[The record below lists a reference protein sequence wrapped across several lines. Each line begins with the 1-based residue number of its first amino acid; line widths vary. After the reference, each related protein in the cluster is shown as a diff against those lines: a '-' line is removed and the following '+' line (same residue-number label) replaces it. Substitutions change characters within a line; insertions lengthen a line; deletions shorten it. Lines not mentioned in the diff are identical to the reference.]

1 MKINLNAFVLDC
13 LLVFLHMMQPAQQ
26 VFRCGLG
33 PKNEERQVKD
43 RAENGPSKRAGR
55 GWGQGQGQGFFFFFV
70 SRFISRAVK
79 TESPLPRSFF
89 APKPNGNAC
98 YQATHDGDRWKPKVK
113 RLRQIIQL
121 ICSVHVGLVVHS
133 LWEQMHKSYA
143 HLLEIVKTIL

>member
-1 MKINLNAFVLDC
+1 M
-13 LLVFLHMMQPAQQ
+13 
-26 VFRCGLG
+26 FRCGLG
-33 PKNEERQVKD
+33 PKNEERQSETAWTMAQVK
-43 RAENGPSKRAGR
+43 ER
-55 GWGQGQGQGFFFFFV
+55 GGGGVRVRVRVFFFFFFY

-98 YQATHDGDRWKPKVK
+98 YQATHDGDRWKPKAK

-133 LWEQMHKSYA
+133 LWE
-143 HLLEIVKTIL
+143 